1 MEADGLGPSLN
12 RGNRMAFDIDQYA
25 EASAGV
31 SWQDLDFEAFATD
44 PLGEDTLRTIRYM
57 CNVEYHTVCYLR
69 DLLMTPSHK
78 ERDVNAF
85 MTMWNR
91 EEYWHG
97 EALAAV
103 LARHGITVDY
113 DELKATRLKL
123 EWRDKLAPLRQSILG
138 NLVGEDFIA
147 VHMSWGAANE
157 WSATAAYRRLA
168 HLESHPALSPL
179 LQRIGQQETRHT
191 AFYASQARK
200 RLESS
205 KMARTLTRLVLSKAW
220 RPVGSSIS
228 EPADLEHVMK
238 HLFGG
243 LEGLAE
249 IRRIDANIAK
259 LPGMEGLTIF
269 ETAVRRHNMDWPV

>member
-1 MEADGLGPSLN
+1 
-12 RGNRMAFDIDQYA
+12 MAFDVDSYA
-25 EASAGV
+25 ETSMGV
-31 SWQDLDFEAFATD
+31 TWQDLDFDSFGSQ
-44 PLGEDTLRTIRYM
+44 PLSQDTLRTLSYM
-57 CNVEYHTVCYLR
+57 CAVEYHTVCYLR
-69 DLLMTPSHK
+69 DLLVTPSHK

-113 DELKATRLKL
+113 DELKAARVKL
-123 EWRDKLAPLRQSILG
+123 EWRDKLAPLKQSILG
-138 NLVGEDFIA
+138 NIIGDDFVA

-168 HLESHPALSPL
+168 ALEQHPALSPL

-191 AFYASQARK
+191 AFYATQARK
-200 RLESS
+200 RLEKS
-205 KMARTLTRLVLSKAW
+205 KMARTLTRLVLAKAW

-228 EPADLEHVMK
+228 EPEDLDHVMR
-238 HLFGG
+238 HLFSGPD
-243 LEGLAE
+243 GLAE

-269 ETAVRRHNMDWPV
+269 ETAVRPHDMGWPAPDPA